1 MSAGLVE
8 REILVKNL
16 DARPDRIL
24 SRKAADFAIPTGRE
38 EEWRYAPLARF
49 GDLLTDAAPSVK
61 VKFTARHDSEVI
73 SRELTQEDQT
83 TFKSLDRIGA
93 RTIENW
99 QSGILLEIPAN
110 AQVKNP
116 IYLDVLTQKG
126 LSFGHIVVRASANAS
141 ATIVIQY
148 QGTGHAGVTLEAQA
162 ESGAKIDLISLF
174 DSDRDAAL
182 VSEHELNIGKDAI
195 VRSLAVQLGGDVLR
209 YTPRANFTKDH
220 GSVEIY
226 GGFLA
231 TNGQFIENRVLVDHN
246 QPDCVSNVLFRG
258 GGHGIGSH
266 TVWVGDVLIREKAT
280 GTDTYEMNR
289 NLLLDDG
296 ARADSVPNLE
306 IETGDILRAGH
317 ASVTG
322 RLDDDQL
329 FYIQSR
335 GIDAVTARRL
345 VIEGFFADMFGEFKN
360 PEVAELLATRL
371 EQTISTALMEQA

>member
-24 SRKAADFAIPTGRE
+24 SRKASDFAIPTGRE
-38 EEWRYAPLARF
+38 EEWRFAPLARF
-49 GDLLTDAAPSVK
+49 GELHTDAPADSK
-61 VKFTARHDSEVI
+61 VIFSARHSNEVN
-73 SRELTQEDQT
+73 SRALSREDQT
-83 TFKSLDRIGA
+83 SFMSLDRIGA
-93 RTIENW
+93 RAIESW
-99 QSGILLEIPAN
+99 DSGIILEIPQSSEIA
-110 AQVKNP
+110 AP
-116 IYLDVLTQKG
+116 IYLDVITTKG
-126 LSFGHIVVRASANAS
+126 ISFGHIVIRVGANS
-141 ATIVIQY
+141 KSTVVIEH
-148 QGTGHAGVTLEAQA
+148 QGAGNAAVTVEVHAENAAQLDLVT
-162 ESGAKIDLISLF
+162 LF
-174 DSDRDAAL
+174 DSERDAVL
-182 VSEHELNIGKDAI
+182 VSEHELNIGKDAR
-195 VRSLAVQLGGDVLR
+195 VRTLAVQLGADVLR
-209 YTPRANFTKDH
+209 FTPRAKFTQDH
-220 GSVEIY
+220 GSVEIF

-231 TNGQFIENRVLVDHN
+231 SGGQYIENRVLVDHN
-246 QPDCVSNVLFRG
+246 QPNCVSNVLFRG
-258 GGHGIGSH
+258 GGHGENSH
-266 TVWVGDVLIREKAT
+266 TVWVGDVLIRENAR

-335 GIDAVTARRL
+335 GIDAATAKRL

-360 PEVAELLATRL
+360 PEVAELLAKRL
-371 EQTISTALMEQA
+371 EETISLALVAQL

>member
-8 REILVKNL
+8 REILVKNS

-24 SRKAADFAIPTGRE
+24 SRKAADFDIPKGRE
-38 EEWRYAPLARF
+38 EEWRYTPLPRF
-49 GDLLTDAAPSVK
+49 GDLYTDK
-61 VKFTARHDSEVI
+61 TADSKINFVAKHSDQVT
-73 SRELTQEDQT
+73 SRELAREDET

-93 RTIENW
+93 RAIEFW
-99 QSGILLEIPAN
+99 QSGLLLNIGAN
-110 AQVKNP
+110 QEVAAP
-116 IYLDVLTQKG
+116 IYVDISNDG
-126 LSFGHIVVRASANAS
+126 EMAFGHLVIRAGVNSR
-141 ATIVIQY
+141 ATIVLQFK
-148 QGTGHAGVTLEAQA
+148 GSGKSAVTLEMHADDGAQ
-162 ESGAKIDLISLF
+162 IDLISLF
-174 DSDRDAAL
+174 DSNPDAAL
-182 VSEHELNIGKDAI
+182 VTEHELNISKDAK
-195 VRSLAVQLGGDVLR
+195 VRSLAVQLGGDAIR
-209 YTPRANFTKDH
+209 YTPRANFTKPH
-220 GSVEIY
+220 GSVEIF

-231 TNGQFIENRVLVDHN
+231 TNGQYIENRVLVDHN
-246 QPDCVSNVLFRG
+246 QSDCVSNVLFRG
-258 GGHGIGSH
+258 GAHGNGSH
-266 TVWVGDVLIREKAT
+266 TVWVGDVLIREHAT

-306 IETGDILRAGH
+306 IETGNILRAGH

-360 PEVAELLATRL
+360 PEVSQLLAERL
-371 EQTISTALMEQA
+371 EETISVALKEKV

>member
-24 SRKAADFAIPTGRE
+24 SRKASDFAIPTGRE

-49 GDLLTDAAPSVK
+49 GQLHTDAAPNARI
-61 VKFTARHDSEVI
+61 KFTARHDENVI
-73 SRELTQEDQT
+73 SRELTREDET

-93 RTIENW
+93 RAIENW
-99 QSGILLEIPAN
+99 QSGILLEIAPNNEIA
-110 AQVKNP
+110 NP
-116 IYLDVLTQKG
+116 IYLEVATEKG
-126 LSFGHIVVRASANAS
+126 LAFGHIVIRAGENSK
-141 ATIVIQY
+141 ATVVIQH
-148 QGTGHAGVTLEAQA
+148 QGTGEAAVTLETQAANGAQL
-162 ESGAKIDLISLF
+162 DLISLF
-174 DSDRDAAL
+174 ESDRDAAL
-182 VSEHELNIGKDAI
+182 VSEHELNIGKDAL
-195 VRSLAVQLGGDVLR
+195 VRSLAVQLGGDVIR

-220 GSVEIY
+220 GKVEIF

-231 TNGQFIENRVLVDHN
+231 TSGQYIENRVLVDHN

-258 GGHGIGSH
+258 GGHGDKSH
-266 TVWVGDVLIREKAT
+266 TVWVGDVLIREHAT

-306 IETGDILRAGH
+306 IETGNILRAGH

-360 PEVAELLATRL
+360 PEVSALLAARL
-371 EQTISTALMEQA
+371 EETISMALKEQA

>member
-24 SRKAADFAIPTGRE
+24 SRKASDFAIPTGRE
-38 EEWRYAPLARF
+38 EEWRYAPLTRF
-49 GDLLTDAAPSVK
+49 GQLHTDAAPNARI
-61 VKFTARHDSEVI
+61 KFTARHDENVI
-73 SRELTQEDQT
+73 SRGLTREDET

-93 RTIENW
+93 RAIENW
-99 QSGILLEIPAN
+99 QSGILLEIGAN
-110 AQVKNP
+110 NEIANP
-116 IYLDVLTQKG
+116 IYLEVATEKG
-126 LSFGHIVVRASANAS
+126 LAFGHIVIRAGENSK
-141 ATIVIQY
+141 ATIVIQH
-148 QGTGHAGVTLEAQA
+148 QGAGEAAVTLETQAANGAQL
-162 ESGAKIDLISLF
+162 DLISLF
-174 DSDRDAAL
+174 ESDRDAAL
-182 VSEHELNIGKDAI
+182 VSEHELNIGKDAL
-195 VRSLAVQLGGDVLR
+195 VRSLAVQLGGDVIR

-220 GSVEIY
+220 GKVEIF

-231 TNGQFIENRVLVDHN
+231 TSGQYIENRVLVDHN
-246 QPDCVSNVLFRG
+246 QPDCVSNVRFRG
-258 GGHGIGSH
+258 GGYGDKSH
-266 TVWVGDVLIREKAT
+266 TVWVGDVLIREHAT

-306 IETGDILRAGH
+306 IETGNILRAGH

-360 PEVAELLATRL
+360 PEVSALLAARL
-371 EQTISTALMEQA
+371 EETISMALKEQA

>member
-24 SRKAADFAIPTGRE
+24 SRKAADFAVPTGRE

-49 GDLLTDAAPSVK
+49 GELLTDVAPSVK

-116 IYLDVLTQKG
+116 IYLDVVTQKG
-126 LSFGHIVVRASANAS
+126 LSFGHIVVRAGANAS

-148 QGTGHAGVTLEAQA
+148 QGTGHAGVTLETQA

-182 VSEHELNIGKDAI
+182 VSEHELNIGKDAM

-231 TNGQFIENRVLVDHN
+231 TKGQFIENRVLVDHN

-360 PEVAELLATRL
+360 PEVSELLATRL
-371 EQTISTALMEQA
+371 EQTISTALMEQV

>member
-1 MSAGLVE
+1 MSSGLIE

-24 SRKAADFAIPTGRE
+24 SRQSKDFDIPTGRE

-49 GDLLTDAAPSVK
+49 GDLHTDAPASSRIEFK
-61 VKFTARHDSEVI
+61 VNDQVGVTARALT
-73 SRELTQEDQT
+73 REDET

-93 RTIENW
+93 RAIESFD
-99 QSGILLEIPAN
+99 SGILIDIAKDAEVAEPIFLEAI
-110 AQVKNP
+110 
-116 IYLDVLTQKG
+116 TSKG
-126 LSFGHIVVRASANAS
+126 ISFGHIVIRLGVNSKS
-141 ATIVIQY
+141 TLVIQH
-148 QGTGHAGVTLEAQA
+148 QGTGSAGVTMEVQAQA
-162 ESGAKIDLISLF
+162 GSRLELISLF
-174 DSDRDAAL
+174 DSDSDAVL
-182 VSEHELNIGKDAI
+182 VSEHELNIGRDAL
-195 VRSLAVQLGGDVLR
+195 VKSLAVQLGGSVIR
-209 YTPRANFTKDH
+209 HTPRANFTQDH

-231 TNGQFIENRVLVDHN
+231 TGGQYIENRVLVDHN
-246 QPDCVSNVLFRG
+246 QPNCVSNVLFRG
-258 GGHGIGSH
+258 GAHGKGSH
-266 TVWVGDVLIREKAT
+266 TVWVGDVLIRENAI

-306 IETGDILRAGH
+306 IETGDIVRAGH

-335 GIDAVTARRL
+335 GIDAATARRL
-345 VIEGFFADMFGEFKN
+345 VIEGFFADMFSQFKH
-360 PEVAELLATRL
+360 PAVTQLLNEKL
-371 EQTISTALMEQA
+371 ESTISLALEER

>member
-24 SRKAADFAIPTGRE
+24 SRKVSDFPIPTGRE

-49 GDLLTDAAPSVK
+49 GQIHTDAAADAK
-61 VKFTARHDSEVI
+61 VSFSARHSGEVN
-73 SRELTQEDQT
+73 SRDLSRADES
-83 TFKSLDRIGA
+83 TFLSLDRVGA
-93 RTIENW
+93 RAIESW
-99 QSGILLEIPAN
+99 DSGIFLEIPAN
-110 AQVKNP
+110 TEVAAP
-116 IYLDVLTQKG
+116 IYLDVTTTKG
-126 LSFGHIVVRASANAS
+126 ISFGHIVIQVRANSKS
-141 ATIVIQY
+141 TVVIQH
-148 QGTGHAGVTLEAQA
+148 QGTGYAAVTLEVHA
-162 ESGAKIDLISLF
+162 ENASQLDLITLF
-174 DSDRDAAL
+174 DSERNAVL
-182 VSEHELNIGKDAI
+182 VSEHELNIGKDAK
-195 VRSLAVQLGGDVLR
+195 VRSLAVQLGADVLR
-209 YTPRANFTKDH
+209 FTPRANFTQAH
-220 GSVEIY
+220 GSVEIF

-231 TNGQFIENRVLVDHN
+231 TGGQYIENRVLVNHN

-258 GGHGIGSH
+258 GGYGENSH
-266 TVWVGDVLIREKAT
+266 TVWVGDVLIRENAS

-289 NLLLDDG
+289 NLLLDSG

-335 GIDAVTARRL
+335 GIDAATAKRL

-360 PEVAELLATRL
+360 PEVAALLSKRL
-371 EQTISTALMEQA
+371 EDTISLALREKI

>member
-24 SRKAADFAIPTGRE
+24 SRKASDFVIPTGRE
-38 EEWRYAPLARF
+38 EEWRYAPLKRF
-49 GDLLTDAAPSVK
+49 GDLLGDLPPGVK
-61 VKFTARHDSEVI
+61 VKFNARHDAQVI
-73 SRELTQEDQT
+73 SRELTREDQT

-93 RTIENW
+93 RAIENW
-99 QSGILLEIPAN
+99 QSGIVLEIPAN
-110 AQVKNP
+110 AEVASP
-116 IYLDVLTQKG
+116 IYLEVNTEAG
-126 LSFGHIVVRASANAS
+126 LSFGHIVIRAGENSKS
-141 ATIVIQY
+141 TIVIQY
-148 QGTGHAGVTLEAQA
+148 QGSGHSGITLEAQA
-162 ESGAKIDLISLF
+162 ANGANLDLISLF
-174 DSDRDAAL
+174 DSNADAAL
-182 VSEHELNIGKDAI
+182 VSEHELNIGKDAL
-195 VRSLAVQLGGDVLR
+195 VRSLAVQLGGDVIR

-258 GGHGIGSH
+258 GGHGEGSH
-266 TVWVGDVLIREKAT
+266 TVWVGDVLIREHAT

-335 GIDAVTARRL
+335 GINAVTARRL

-360 PEVAELLATRL
+360 PEVSQLLASRL
-371 EQTISTALMEQA
+371 EQTISTALKEQV